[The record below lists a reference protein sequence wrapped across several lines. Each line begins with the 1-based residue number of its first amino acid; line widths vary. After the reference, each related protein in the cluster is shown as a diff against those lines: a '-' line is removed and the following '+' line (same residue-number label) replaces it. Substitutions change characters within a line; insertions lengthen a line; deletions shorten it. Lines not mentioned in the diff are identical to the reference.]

1 MSKALVTS
9 RKYEN
14 FFLPEQTSY
23 LTGNVGDVIDL
34 TLQLDVE
41 ISSLS
46 SFSNPNMV
54 TNGDRITR
62 QTGSWYDDG
71 FVENQTI
78 QLTYDLT
85 IDPAPTGT
93 VTFDATIK
101 TLTPTIMIC
110 ENILEVGGGGAT
122 SLPNVTFPYTDGTT
136 TLSGLSIISTASV
149 EGLEMEYGLVTNTQ
163 TQAGTTT
170 SLIDGSTT
178 SFVHPSIDASSG
190 TVLTLNSTGYKSGA
204 SILSSTIKGLGI
216 NGSIQSFE
224 INIKYILTPLFESI
238 TDLQTPVTL
247 PSFYDNTEC
256 IGDSFKIKFLPQSG
270 NPNAS
275 VSTASTET
283 KLLGNTGFFEENY
296 NGQINNFSID
306 SYSLFV
312 NGLPVT
318 GIQTSGVTSFTIV
331 LNDPNGTAAS
341 RYKMAFAWTPDDE
354 ALYSDNGYYNHENLL
369 YNGLND
375 NSPLSFATGSG
386 LYNGYSN
393 ASGAIMDIELT
404 SVTNAG
410 GLTTFKGKFRPNAT
424 FTTYMDSQQTGDKK
438 YLIWLSAADPS
449 LSASLSDRV
458 SLVVD
463 SSSFTEEAVSYQ
475 SWDVSNSFL
484 EHPEP
489 AQQVGVSFYSGCS
502 EDEILA
508 RSVIKLDTSKNET
521 VEEVT
526 FEIQGYNSVTQQS
539 YILESNSY
547 DTSIFVKDSA
557 GIQQIALDKTRG
569 FLMAAGVDK
578 NFVKVERSPIDD
590 LGTIVGYKALY
601 AFRGRW
607 EDWIA
612 NSNVPSQFYDNLE
625 LNNNLNDDWASK
637 DNLADWSLTF
647 ALKMKVN
654 SLGTIID
661 TQNRFSFELATY
673 EESTI
678 WDGEI
683 TNFNEAKT
691 SSLYLGLNADG
702 IRQNV
707 ILPNE
712 NTFVQADFDLEDLL
726 GDVGSAS
733 DYYGVIRI
741 EEYRNGGLFKI
752 HMLSSYLD
760 NITSGNILIPLTGE
774 TKTKVSKISLTK
786 MRLECFID
794 KNEIDTSVAQYKIS
808 ARLGD
813 LNINIGKY
821 SKQYSLK
828 YN

>member
-9 RKYEN
+9 RKYTN
-14 FFLPEQTSY
+14 LFRPEQTSY

-34 TLQLDVE
+34 ALEIDVE

-46 SFSNPNMV
+46 SFSNPN
-54 TNGDRITR
+54 TASNGDRITR

-71 FVENQTI
+71 FVETQDI

-93 VTFDATIK
+93 VTFNAKIK

-122 SLPNVTFPYTDGTT
+122 AFPSATFPFTDGTL
-136 TLSGLSIISTASV
+136 TLSGLSIISTFSV
-149 EGLEMEYGLVTNTQ
+149 QGLEMEYGLVTNTQ

-178 SFVHPSIDASSG
+178 SFVHPSINAGSG
-190 TVLTLNSTGYKSGA
+190 TVLALNSTGYKSGA
-204 SILSSTIKGLGI
+204 SILSSTIRGLGI
-216 NGSIQSFE
+216 NGSIQTFE

-238 TDLQTPVTL
+238 TDLQTPVNL

-296 NGQINNFSID
+296 NGQANNYSID

-318 GIQTSGVTSFTIV
+318 GIQTSGDTSFTIV
-331 LNDPNGTAAS
+331 LNDPTGTGAS
-341 RYKMAFAWTPDDE
+341 KYKLGFNWTPDDE
-354 ALYSDNGYYNHENLL
+354 DLYSDNGYYNHENLL

-375 NSPLSFATGSG
+375 NSALDFTTTGG
-386 LYNGYSN
+386 LYTGYSN
-393 ASGAIMDIELT
+393 ASGARMDIELT
-404 SVTNAG
+404 SITNTG
-410 GLTTFKGKFRPNAT
+410 GLTTFKGKFKPNAD
-424 FTTYMDSQQTGDKK
+424 FTTYIDSQATSDKK
-438 YLIWLSAADPS
+438 YLIWLSAADSS
-449 LSASLSDRV
+449 LSTNLSDRV

-463 SSSFTEEAVSYQ
+463 AGDFTEEAVSYQ
-475 SWDVSNSFL
+475 SWDVTNSFL

-508 RSVIKLDTSKNET
+508 RSIIKLDTSKNET
-521 VEEVT
+521 IEEIT
-526 FEIQGYNSVTQQS
+526 FTIEGYNSVTQQS
-539 YILESNSY
+539 YTLESNGY
-547 DTSIFVKDSA
+547 DTSVYVKDNA
-557 GIQQIALDKTRG
+557 GVQQIALDKTRG

-578 NFVKVERSPIDD
+578 NVVKIERSPIEDS
-590 LGTIVGYKALY
+590 GTIVGYRSLY
-601 AFRGRW
+601 AFRARW
-607 EDWIA
+607 EDWIS
-612 NSNVPSQFYDNLE
+612 NSNVPSLFYDNTE
-625 LNNNLNDDWASK
+625 LNNNLNNDWASK
-637 DNLADWSLTF
+637 DNLADWNLTF
-647 ALKMKVN
+647 TIKMKVN

-691 SSLYLGLNADG
+691 TSLYLGLNADG

-760 NITSGNILIPLTGE
+760 NLTTGNILIPLTGE
-774 TKTKVSKISLTK
+774 VKTKVSKISSIK
-786 MRLECFID
+786 MRLECLID
-794 KNEIDTSVAQYKIS
+794 KNEIDLNVAEYKVS
-808 ARLGD
+808 ARLGY
-813 LNINIGKY
+813 LNINNGKY
-821 SKQYSLK
+821 SKHYSKK